1 MISKFLQEQKRYT
14 QSQLGELLEE
24 KEEKKLI
31 SIIRKLREYGILKIV
46 RNNEEQKNMTD
57 LLEKD
62 IEIVDVEFGEN
73 DYFYVFTFVGIINI
87 AGKILK
93 CFPKYIFS
101 NNEPLEELKQ
111 ILKVL
116 EKVNTKEQI
125 ISIFNGAKEEGA
137 FNLLALQLYLLN
149 DYYENGIYT
158 NSDTIIETNGSGEIF
173 WDRTINET
181 FALLNN
187 NKPYYTEFRTR
198 KNVENDMD
206 YFKKLH
212 EIILSN
218 ISKELEE
225 ADLLEIFEITGVEF
239 SNEELTELGDNDYIL
254 YRIERE
260 LNTQF
265 NTRKQLLLKAMY
277 TYINQN
283 GHLYD
288 LESFSM
294 FGTNSFNIVWEKVCA
309 DILDNKL
316 DMPLSKIELP
326 RRLDSKYNKND
337 RLKDIIEKPLW
348 SVPNNRA
355 KDTLIPDLISCYKK
369 DEDYYFVIFDAKYYN
384 TVLEEG
390 GALRGVPGIESIT
403 KQYLYQL
410 AYKDFIEIH
419 GISNVRNCFLMP
431 TEKEKIINK
440 GYVSLD
446 MLNSMGLQNIQV
458 RMLPAKKVFNLYLK
472 GKKLDDISKLQLE
485 ICQKKLPI
493 HYGNNIIEYYSK
505 DNESYIDKKGAEEE
519 EKYFFESN
527 DVFKQNIGKFKTES
541 GRDIYYYGEEFGN
554 DIVVINNKYHNIKC
568 LNDLFFY
575 LLKCW
580 NKDTTYPIFQTN
592 YSKQNNPTQGQCAIT
607 AMIVFDLFGGT
618 IHKIRID
625 GDISHYFNKINGYY
639 IDLTRDQFE
648 IDNIGISYE
657 KNQLVERNTCNE
669 NENTLSRYIKLT
681 EKLIELNK

>member
-14 QSQLGELLEE
+14 QNQLSELLEE
-24 KEEKKLI
+24 KDEKRLI
-31 SIIRKLREYGILKIV
+31 SIIRRLREYGILKLV
-46 RNNEEQKNMTD
+46 KNSEEQKNMTD
-57 LLEKD
+57 LLEED
-62 IEIVDVEFGEN
+62 IENVDVEFREN

-87 AGKILK
+87 SGKILK

-101 NNEPLEELKQ
+101 NNKPLEELKQ

-116 EKVNTKEQI
+116 EKINSKEQI
-125 ISIFNGAKEEGA
+125 ISIFNGDKEENS

-158 NSDTIIETNGSGEIF
+158 NSDTIIETNGTGEIF
-173 WDRTINET
+173 WDRTISET
-181 FALLNN
+181 FALLND
-187 NKPYYTEFRTR
+187 NKPYYTDFKTR
-198 KNVENDMD
+198 KNVENDRD

-212 EIILSN
+212 EVILSK
-218 ISKELEE
+218 ISKELED
-225 ADLLEIFEITGVEF
+225 ADLLEIFEITEVEL
-239 SNEELTELGDNDYIL
+239 SNEELSELGENDYIL

-294 FGTNSFNIVWEKVCA
+294 FGTNNFNIVWEKVCA
-309 DILDNKL
+309 DVFDNKL
-316 DMPLSKIELP
+316 NISLANIELP
-326 RRLDSKYNKND
+326 KKLAQKYNKND

-348 SVPNNRA
+348 SVPNNRS

-369 DEDYYFVIFDAKYYN
+369 DGEYYFVIFDAKYYN

-390 GALRGVPGIESIT
+390 GVLRGVPGIESIT

-410 AYKDFIEIH
+410 AYKDFIELH
-419 GISNVRNCFLMP
+419 GIKNVRNCFLMP
-431 TEKEKIINK
+431 TEKDEIINK

-446 MLNSMGLQNIQV
+446 MLSSIGLQNIQV
-458 RMLPAKKVFNLYLK
+458 RMLPAKKVFDLYLK
-472 GKKLDDISKLQLE
+472 GKKLNDISKLKLDN
-485 ICQKKLPI
+485 CQNELPI
-493 HYGNNIIEYYSK
+493 HYG
-505 DNESYIDKKGAEEE
+505 DNFIKYENMNTDIYRNKKVAEDD
-519 EKYFFESN
+519 EKYLLENTDIFR
-527 DVFKQNIGKFKTES
+527 QNIGKFKTEN
-541 GRDIYYYGEEFGN
+541 GRNIYYYGEEFGN
-554 DIVVINNKYHNIKC
+554 DIIAINNKCHNIKH

-580 NKDTTYPIFQTN
+580 NKDTVYSIFKDN
-592 YSKQNNPTQGQCAIT
+592 YSKQNNPSQGQSEIT

-618 IHKIRID
+618 IHKIKID
-625 GDISHYFNKINGYY
+625 KEVCHFFNKINGHY

-648 IDNIGISYE
+648 VGNIEISYQ
-657 KNQLVERNTCNE
+657 NCQLVERQSCNE
-669 NENTLSRYIKLT
+669 NKETLLRYIKLT
-681 EKLIELNK
+681 EKLNEIN